1 MRGLRERAES
11 PSLPSLQQIRNLLGR
26 EPMTSR
32 TQRGPPLGHSTVMMG
47 LENGSVRPGQ
57 SHPALGELTGQRPR
71 AAGPLAAAAG
81 AAAGAAVIAA
91 VGAAAAAG

>member
-1 MRGLRERAES
+1 
-11 PSLPSLQQIRNLLGR
+11 
-26 EPMTSR
+26 
-32 TQRGPPLGHSTVMMG
+32 MMG